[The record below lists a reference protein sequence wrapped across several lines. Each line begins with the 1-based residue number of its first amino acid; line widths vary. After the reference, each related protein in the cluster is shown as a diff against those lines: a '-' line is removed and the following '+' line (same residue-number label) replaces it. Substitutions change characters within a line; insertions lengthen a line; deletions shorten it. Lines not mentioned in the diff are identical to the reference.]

1 MNFSTVKLIYCS
13 LKALQSA
20 FYSRKSYKNVAFL
33 CSLAGG
39 ALDYMINVLYSGFSY
54 LHEDGLVYDTDR
66 GRVGFE
72 SYQMLF
78 THTPA
83 LFWVDNELRYYPAKS
98 VILFTPGHRKY
109 YSSLPG
115 EPYKNDWIRFDTDEE
130 FIENFPV
137 TNVPFSPADPDFV
150 HNLFKL
156 IAWESNSKKDVDD
169 PEMLALFKILFA
181 KLSDDSIDLL
191 SSPYHH
197 ELTAL
202 RREMMLHPEFSWTVD
217 SMSRRMNLGRTR
229 FQTLYKETFG
239 ISPIDD
245 VINAR
250 IGLAKDRLKYT
261 TRSISEVAEL
271 CGYKS
276 TEHFIRQFSKMT
288 GMTPGNFR
296 RYGQQTQQT

>member
-1 MNFSTVKLIYCS
+1 M
-13 LKALQSA
+13 
-20 FYSRKSYKNVAFL
+20 
-33 CSLAGG
+33 
-39 ALDYMINVLYSGFSY
+39 
-54 LHEDGLVYDTDR
+54 
-66 GRVGFE
+66 
-72 SYQMLF
+72 
-78 THTPA
+78 
-83 LFWVDNELRYYPAKS
+83 
-98 VILFTPGHRKY
+98 
-109 YSSLPG
+109 
-115 EPYKNDWIRFDTDEE
+115 
-130 FIENFPV
+130 
-137 TNVPFSPADPDFV
+137 

-156 IAWESNSKKDVDD
+156 IAWESNAKKDADD

-202 RREMMLHPEFSWTVD
+202 RREMMLHPEFDWTVD
-217 SMSRRMNLGRTR
+217 SMIKRINLGRTR

-250 IGLAKDRLKYT
+250 VRLAKDRLKYT
-261 TRSISEVAEL
+261 SRSISEIAEM

-276 TEHFIRQFSKMT
+276 TEHFIRQFSKIT

-296 RYGQQTQQT
+296 RYGQQT

>member
-1 MNFSTVKLIYCS
+1 
-13 LKALQSA
+13 
-20 FYSRKSYKNVAFL
+20 
-33 CSLAGG
+33 
-39 ALDYMINVLYSGFSY
+39 MINVLYSGFSY
-54 LHEDGLVYDTDR
+54 LHEDGLVYDTNR

-72 SYQMLF
+72 SYQMLY

-83 LFWVDNELRYYPAKS
+83 LFWVDEELRYYPAKS

-130 FIENFPV
+130 FIESFPV

-156 IAWESNSKKDVDD
+156 IAWESNAKKDADD

-202 RREMMLHPEFSWTVD
+202 RRDMMLHPEFDWNVD
-217 SMSRRMNLGRTR
+217 SMTRRINLGRTR

-250 IGLAKDRLKYT
+250 VRLAKDINARVRLAKDRLKYT
-261 TRSISEVAEL
+261 TRSIAEVAEM

-276 TEHFIRQFSKMT
+276 TEHFCRQFAKIT

-296 RYGQQTQQT
+296 RYGQQT

>member
-1 MNFSTVKLIYCS
+1 MNFNTLKLIYCS
-13 LKALQSA
+13 LRPLQSKKS
-20 FYSRKSYKNVAFL
+20 SRNLYKNVAFL
-33 CSLAGG
+33 CSLFEEAP
-39 ALDYMINVLYSGFSY
+39 AVIDVLYSGYSY
-54 LHEDGLVYDTDR
+54 QHDPGFVYDTDM
-66 GRVGFE
+66 GKIGFE

-83 LFWVDNELRYYPAKS
+83 LFWVENELRYYPAKS

-130 FIENFPV
+130 FIEGFPV
-137 TNVPFSPADPDFV
+137 TNVPFSPQDPDFV

-156 IAWESNSKKDVDD
+156 IAWESNAKKEKDN
-169 PEMLALFKILFA
+169 PEMLCLFKVLFA
-181 KLSDDSIDLL
+181 KLSDENIDLINR
-191 SSPYHH
+191 PYHH
-197 ELTAL
+197 ELLAI
-202 RREMMLHPEFSWTVD
+202 RREMMLHPELEWTVE
-217 SMSRRMNLGRTR
+217 SMLERINLGRTR

-250 IGLAKDRLKYT
+250 VRLAKDRLKYT
-261 TRSISEVAEL
+261 SRSISEIAEM

-276 TEHFIRQFSKMT
+276 MEHFCRQFAKIT
-288 GMTPGNFR
+288 GMTPGRFR
-296 RYGQQTQQT
+296 RG

>member
-1 MNFSTVKLIYCS
+1 
-13 LKALQSA
+13 
-20 FYSRKSYKNVAFL
+20 
-33 CSLAGG
+33 
-39 ALDYMINVLYSGFSY
+39 
-54 LHEDGLVYDTDR
+54 
-66 GRVGFE
+66 
-72 SYQMLF
+72 
-78 THTPA
+78 
-83 LFWVDNELRYYPAKS
+83 
-98 VILFTPGHRKY
+98 
-109 YSSLPG
+109 
-115 EPYKNDWIRFDTDEE
+115 
-130 FIENFPV
+130 
-137 TNVPFSPADPDFV
+137 
-150 HNLFKL
+150 
-156 IAWESNSKKDVDD
+156 
-169 PEMLALFKILFA
+169 MLALFKILFA

>member
-1 MNFSTVKLIYCS
+1 
-13 LKALQSA
+13 
-20 FYSRKSYKNVAFL
+20 
-33 CSLAGG
+33 
-39 ALDYMINVLYSGFSY
+39 MINVLYSGYSY
-54 LHEDGLVYDTDR
+54 QHDEGLLYDTDL
-66 GRVGFE
+66 GRTGFE

-83 LFWVDNELRYYPAKS
+83 LFWVDNELRHYPAKS
-98 VILFTPGHRKY
+98 VIIFTPGHRKY

-130 FIENFPV
+130 FIEKFPI

-156 IAWESNSKKDVDD
+156 IAWESNAKKEADD
-169 PEMLALFKILFA
+169 PEMLCLFKVLFA

-191 SSPYHH
+191 STPYHH
-197 ELTAL
+197 ELINL
-202 RREMMLHPEFSWTVD
+202 RREMMLHPELSWNVE
-217 SMSRRMNLGRTR
+217 SMTKRLNLGRTR

-239 ISPIDD
+239 ISPMDD

-250 IGLAKDRLKYT
+250 IRLAKDRLKYT
-261 TRSISEVAEL
+261 SRSISEIAEM

-276 TEHFIRQFSKMT
+276 TEHFCRQFLKVT
-288 GMTPGNFR
+288 GITPGSYR
-296 RYGQQTQQT
+296 REGHNP

>member
-1 MNFSTVKLIYCS
+1 MYCS
-13 LKALQSA
+13 LEASKTSTD
-20 FYSRKSYKNVAFL
+20 SRKSYKNVAFL
-33 CSLAGG
+33 CSLFGRT
-39 ALDYMINVLYSGFSY
+39 LDNMINVLYSGFSY
-54 LHEDGLVYDTDR
+54 LHEDGLVYDTDM

-72 SYQMLF
+72 SYQMLY

-83 LFWVDNELRYYPAKS
+83 LFWVEEELRYYPAKS

-130 FIENFPV
+130 FIESFPV

-156 IAWESNSKKDVDD
+156 IAWESNAKKDADD

-202 RREMMLHPEFSWTVD
+202 RRDMMLHPEYDWNVD
-217 SMSRRMNLGRTR
+217 FMTRRINLGRTR

-250 IGLAKDRLKYT
+250 VRLAKDRLKYT
-261 TRSISEVAEL
+261 SRCAA
-271 CGYKS
+271 
-276 TEHFIRQFSKMT
+276 IRAPNMSS
-288 GMTPGNFR
+288 GSSR
-296 RYGQQTQQT
+296 R